1 MPYFKDDYLTTNSN
15 ATLQNVGPH
24 CDLARDEA
32 PMIPTPMCKLMPLR
46 LRPVKST
53 MTDGPLAKLS
63 LLLCF
68 RHH

>member
-1 MPYFKDDYLTTNSN
+1 MHKIIAINDSN
-15 ATLQNVGPH
+15 ANLEIVWTH
-24 CDLARDEA
+24 CDSDGDEA